1 MHANHL
7 TAVDSSVGTT
17 FHVPVS
23 IRRMKRPLAVTLVS
37 LYYAGF
43 SGVLVGLLVWQVASG
58 KVHSRWSDAAFPLAF
73 ALMLAIIPGVIA
85 LGLWVMD
92 NAARFA
98 AILVAI
104 VHGIA
109 TLHWAAHPLFG
120 WQWLP
125 PLRIA
130 IDVAII
136 VALSQP
142 SMRRAF
148 RENRIVLGLER

>member
-1 MHANHL
+1 
-7 TAVDSSVGTT
+7 
-17 FHVPVS
+17 
-23 IRRMKRPLAVTLVS
+23 MKRPLTVTLVS
-37 LYYAGF
+37 LYYAAF
-43 SGVLVGLLVWQVASG
+43 SCALVGLLVWQLASG
-58 KVHSRWSDAAFPLAF
+58 KIHSRWSDAAFPLAF
-73 ALMLAIIPGVIA
+73 AFMFASIPGVVA

-98 AILVAI
+98 AILIAI
-104 VHGIA
+104 VHGLA

-120 WQWLP
+120 WRWVP
-125 PLRIA
+125 PLRLG

-148 RENRIVLGLER
+148 RENRIELHLER

>member
-1 MHANHL
+1 
-7 TAVDSSVGTT
+7 
-17 FHVPVS
+17 
-23 IRRMKRPLAVTLVS
+23 MKRPLAVTLVS
-37 LYYAGF
+37 LYYAVF
-43 SGVLVGLLVWQVASG
+43 SCALVGLLLWQMGSG
-58 KVHSRWSDAAFPLAF
+58 NIHSRWSDAAFPLAF
-73 ALMLAIIPGVIA
+73 AFMSAIIPGVIA

-98 AILVAI
+98 AILIAI
-104 VHGIA
+104 VHGLA

-120 WQWLP
+120 WRWLP

-148 RENRIVLGLER
+148 RENRIALGLK